1 MDEKQFSKLNRRT
14 RFTQFLVWIALFFTA
29 AGIAAGYKNW
39 LRIHEKAKAGL
50 AGVESIGSELPSF
63 AKKKQLDQLVEQV
76 NILSKEGSE
85 HLDGALKELRGIQ
98 DSTQHLADT
107 VYEQV
112 KNLTVQQQ
120 AVTQSQPVVLKDWS
134 LEEIRFLLQTAN
146 QIFNLKQDRE
156 GAIKAFNLADKL
168 LIKEASTDLLP
179 LRKQISSDI
188 ALLKQ
193 YTPADTVALS
203 NKIDTLLEQLKPVYK
218 IKQPEVKPKE
228 LSEIKAKEEA
238 SESLVN
244 RVKKTL
250 NEAVVVKK
258 FDKPL
263 LEEMDDVTK
272 NSLYQLLSLRL
283 ETLRLMLLQGQDEN
297 YHKQIGRLKTL
308 LKRYYSPT
316 KYTLYEKSLDELDA
330 VNLAP
335 EIPDVS
341 ASLKLLDAIMQGKK
355 GK

>member
-1 MDEKQFSKLNRRT
+1 
-14 RFTQFLVWIALFFTA
+14 
-29 AGIAAGYKNW
+29 
-39 LRIHEKAKAGL
+39 
-50 AGVESIGSELPSF
+50 
-63 AKKKQLDQLVEQV
+63 
-76 NILSKEGSE
+76 
-85 HLDGALKELRGIQ
+85 LRGIQ

-112 KNLTVQQQ
+112 KNLTIQQQ
-120 AVTQSQPVVLKDWS
+120 VVTQSQPVILKDWS
-134 LEEIRFLLQTAN
+134 LEEVRFLLQMAN
-146 QIFNLKQDRE
+146 QVFNLKHDRE
-156 GAIKAFNLADKL
+156 GAVKAFNLADQI

-188 ALLKQ
+188 ALIKQ
-193 YTPADTVALS
+193 YTPADVVALS
-203 NKIDTLLEQLKPVYK
+203 KKIDDLLEQLKPVYK
-218 IKQPEVKPKE
+218 TQEPKVKPKE

-263 LEEMDDVTK
+263 QEEMDDVTK

-297 YHKQIGRLKTL
+297 YHKQLARLKTL
-308 LKRYYSPT
+308 LKKYYSPT
-316 KYTLYEKSLDELDA
+316 KYALYKKSLDELDA

-335 EIPDVS
+335 KVPDVS